1 MVRWQDI
8 GTFFKKKSR
17 SRTIWISSGSSIFA
31 IFAAILML
39 TGTTITSNG
48 DIVCGDTCDIY
59 VNITSTYWRVCFSDD
74 SFEPL
79 YFNQTPISYEVFV
92 PARGKGNWR
101 PLKAGDCIERKN
113 KYNVLPNRFKI
124 EVEKKPWETLKYG
137 VDFGSVDLD
146 PFLFS
151 ENIKFKEDVKYEK
164 VCTEVFEDIKQE
176 ESYECEKTRQIP
188 VYVEVTDY
196 RLTLWNE
203 SVKEKPIVINETNY
217 VSTPYT
223 YDKLDSYKEEKYK
236 DTCTRT
242 IIVKESVDC
251 IPTGEIKI
259 DDVKFKADK
268 FFCGFD
274 ECDEFRDSHGGMGD
288 SNHDGIC
295 QEGETCIS
303 IS

>member
-31 IFAAILML
+31 IFAAVLML

-59 VNITSTYWRVCFSDD
+59 VNITSTYWRICFSDD

-124 EVEKKPWETLKYG
+124 EVEKKAWETLKYG

-164 VCTEVFEDIKQE
+164 VCTEVFEEVSIK
-176 ESYECEKTRQIP
+176 ESYDCEYIRKTP
-188 VYVEVTDY
+188 VYKIEEVT
-196 RLTLWNE
+196 N
-203 SVKEKPIVINETNY
+203 KNG
-217 VSTPYT
+217 T
-223 YDKLDSYKEEKYK
+223 YDVKTFDYYDEKVEIR
-236 DTCTRT
+236 TCYRKVL
-242 IIVKESVDC
+242 INESVDC
-251 IPTGEIKI
+251 IPTGEVMI
-259 DDVKFKADK
+259 DNVKFKK
-268 FFCGFD
+268 ENFFCGFD
-274 ECDEFRDSHGGMGD
+274 ECDEYRDSHGGGGD

-295 QEGETCIS
+295 TAGETCIT
-303 IS
+303 I